1 MAGPRGSGGCVRS
14 VRYNQF
20 MSKLEYYSRPLVA
33 FDPSNKEHRT
43 FYYKFV
49 ETRSWGHCPVRFIV
63 PDATGMDLIRL
74 IQIELLNYYVA
85 KEFQVAKRKS
95 SKGIRRTRGA
105 RTIGLTS
112 GGFEI
117 KLDT

>member
-1 MAGPRGSGGCVRS
+1 
-14 VRYNQF
+14 

-33 FDPSNKEHRT
+33 FDPYNKEHRK
-43 FYYKFV
+43 FYYEFV

-74 IQIELLNYYVA
+74 IQAELLNYYVV
-85 KEFQVAKRKS
+85 KEFEGDKRKG
-95 SKGIRRTRGA
+95 SKGARRTRGA

-112 GGFEI
+112 GGFELKI
-117 KLDT
+117 DT